1 MKKSVKIILITTI
14 PILLGVAAFG
24 GTILYSYLQV
34 DYFIGDTNIAFDITP
49 DFVEGY
55 IGFIT
60 LTIPAEIS
68 NNGVY
73 AIRELNITI
82 VVEGENFTLSTL
94 NTELLAKGENILG
107 DIKTGDI
114 WSDDIV
120 VQLTY
125 YIPLLAVDDGDF
137 VISIFI
143 SLKVDFAIFK
153 VPLNIEVVEFVGW
166 DSPFGI

>member
-1 MKKSVKIILITTI
+1 MKKSVKIILLIAI

-24 GTILYSYLQV
+24 GTVLYTYLQV
-34 DYFIGDTNIAFDITP
+34 DHFIGDTNVTFDITP

-60 LTIPAEIS
+60 LTTPAQIS
-68 NNGVY
+68 NKGVY
-73 AIRELNITI
+73 SLREVNITI

-94 NTELLAKGENILG
+94 NTELLAKGENLLG
-107 DIKTGDI
+107 DINAGDV
-114 WSDDIV
+114 WSDDLV

-153 VPLNIEVVEFVGW
+153 VPINIEVVEFAEW